1 MSFGASLH
9 FFGTF
14 LDPAAV
20 LANKSSKEG
29 AVAMVLEVLIG
40 LLLVAGVGA
49 TLLSFFVVK
58 SNRSKAEAEPLANH
72 DVDNPQRDI
81 KQD

>member
-1 MSFGASLH
+1 
-9 FFGTF
+9 
-14 LDPAAV
+14 
-20 LANKSSKEG
+20 
-29 AVAMVLEVLIG
+29 MVLEVLIG

-49 TLLSFFVVK
+49 TILSFFVVR
-58 SNRSKAEAEPLANH
+58 SSKARAKAEPVANH

>member
-1 MSFGASLH
+1 
-9 FFGTF
+9 
-14 LDPAAV
+14 
-20 LANKSSKEG
+20 
-29 AVAMVLEVLIG
+29 MVLEVLIG

-58 SNRSKAEAEPLANH
+58 TNRSKAEAEPMANH
-72 DVDNPQRDI
+72 DLDNPQRDI